1 MKEKILSTFKNLGFL
16 MEDMQELGYGF
27 DYEGLHYLWLNY
39 DDEFLN
45 IAIPAVL
52 NKSDLDEL
60 AFYQVINR
68 VNATLRYVKANEV
81 GDSLWLFYER
91 EMIGEEDFE
100 VLLPHMI
107 LNLEHAVRFLRN
119 GDQDANNDND
129 GDCIIG
135 EVDLL
140 SDNK

>member
-1 MKEKILSTFKNLGFL
+1 MPCTLFSLLMLILFASISYYARSCGF
-16 MEDMQELGYGF
+16 EV
-27 DYEGLHYLWLNY
+27 HYLWLNY

-68 VNATLRYVKANEV
+68 VNATLRYVKANEL

-135 EVDLL
+135 EIDLL